1 MDSLTSNW
9 HTNWGQVT
17 AQDLPID
24 DATAMIEDADGEHFL
39 ASLRQFVEPAAAR
52 PPVRLLTLSAIFD
65 AKALFR
71 LRRLW
76 LRGVRIPP
84 VCPRVRLYAAL
95 ALLQLC
101 RSLYRA
107 PRQAGCQRAVTPPL
121 CVSGHLM
128 KSFPDFP
135 DRLST
140 VSEETTPGGLLAG
153 LGLLSLLLVFMVW
166 IPQRTLISTVPP
178 PDYKRFL
185 QSVQMEE
192 CLVKTCVIQ
201 IHRDGC
207 LASEQVQNILER
219 EKLPF
224 QTVNCSKSQEC
235 ERFLLRTLGRGYWG
249 YGWPVSN
256 PTPTFLV
263 GRKVLRGSAHLPE
276 VMKFLSTR

>member
-1 MDSLTSNW
+1 MHPN
-9 HTNWGQVT
+9 NGMQRT
-17 AQDLPID
+17 ALRAAPDASWRTHSACLSSSPPLCSAGF
-24 DATAMIEDADGEHFL
+24 ATALPQPLQGSAPSWLPARGDA
-39 ASLRQFVEPAAAR
+39 
-52 PPVRLLTLSAIFD
+52 
-65 AKALFR
+65 
-71 LRRLW
+71 
-76 LRGVRIPP
+76 
-84 VCPRVRLYAAL
+84 
-95 ALLQLC
+95 
-101 RSLYRA
+101 
-107 PRQAGCQRAVTPPL
+107 PL

-166 IPQRTLISTVPP
+166 IPQRTLISTVPS

-207 LASEQVQNILER
+207 LASEQVRNILER
-219 EKLPF
+219 EKLPL